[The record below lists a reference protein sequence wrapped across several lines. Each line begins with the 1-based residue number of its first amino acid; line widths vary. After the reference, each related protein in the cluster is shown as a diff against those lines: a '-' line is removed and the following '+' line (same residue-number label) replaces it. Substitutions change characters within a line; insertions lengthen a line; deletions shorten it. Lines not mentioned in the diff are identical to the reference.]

1 MRVKAIGLVLALA
14 VVAGSVA
21 QATVVVPTDLKK
33 LTTSAQAIAHGR
45 VTAVRS
51 QWAAAA
57 QRIETIVTLE
67 VADYLKGN
75 LGAQFIFRVPGG
87 KVGYLRSV
95 TLGAPELREGDEVVV
110 FVDATGPAIPHVVGF
125 NQGVFRVTTEA
136 SSGRR
141 VIASPL
147 VPVNVRGSRQVSRGE
162 SVRKPIAVDEFEQ
175 QVRALVET
183 GQPLNAARP
192 RRR

>member
-1 MRVKAIGLVLALA
+1 MRVKAIGLIVALA

-33 LTTSAQAIAHGR
+33 LTARAQAIAHGR

-51 QWAAAA
+51 QWASAD
-57 QRIETIVTLE
+57 QRIETIVTME
-67 VADYLKGN
+67 VANYLKGN

-87 KVGYLRSV
+87 KVGSLRSV
-95 TLGAPELREGDEVVV
+95 TLGAPELHQGDEVVV

-125 NQGVFRVTTEA
+125 NQGVFRVSTEGV
-136 SSGRR
+136 SGRR
-141 VIASPL
+141 VVASPL
-147 VPVNVRGSRQVSRGE
+147 VPVNVRGTRPVSRGE
-162 SVRKPIAVDEFEQ
+162 AVRKAIALDEFEQ

-183 GQPLNAARP
+183 GEPLNAARP

>member
-1 MRVKAIGLVLALA
+1 MHVKAVGLLLALVVVFGSA
-14 VVAGSVA
+14 VE
-21 QATVVVPTDLKK
+21 ATVVVPADLKK
-33 LTTSAQAIAHGR
+33 LTSTAQAIARGR

-51 QWAAAA
+51 QWAGTG
-57 QRIETIVTLE
+57 QRIETIVTVE
-67 VADYLKGN
+67 VATYLKGN

-95 TLGAPELREGDEVVV
+95 TLGAPEVREGDEVVV

-125 NQGVFRVTTEA
+125 NQGLFRVSTEV
-136 SSGRR
+136 STGRR
-141 VIASPL
+141 VVATPV
-147 VPVNVRGSRQVSRGE
+147 VPPPVRGTRTVSRGD
-162 SVRKPIAVDEFEQ
+162 SVRKPIPLDEFEQ
-175 QVRALVET
+175 QIRALVET